1 MKKEEYMRGHH
12 LPRRRGKLII
22 IFFCFVFLF
31 CFCRNEDKCSNMKKY
46 GVGFNKE
53 RKAIGLATL
62 KSDWICFPQ
71 TESGRYIWI
80 DPTIDIL
87 SVPIKGSYKSKITF
101 LLGDSLISES
111 DIYIYM

>member
-1 MKKEEYMRGHH
+1 
-12 LPRRRGKLII
+12 
-22 IFFCFVFLF
+22 
-31 CFCRNEDKCSNMKKY
+31 MKKY